1 MLTPVAHTR
10 ACITPPPEAELTH
23 DEALAVLRECG
34 SGWLGDRREGTGGA
48 CWCWFWRA
56 AAALRADTRPR
67 AAPTSALDLL
77 VQERNRRCIKTL
89 CPELDDLLGGGV
101 APGEI
106 TECVACHHV
115 DLSWCPA

>member
-1 MLTPVAHTR
+1 
-10 ACITPPPEAELTH
+10 
-23 DEALAVLRECG
+23 VLRDCG

-48 CWCWFWRA
+48 SVLLFVFGGLHDLA
-56 AAALRADTRPR
+56 SFYDDQPR

-106 TECVACHHV
+106 TECVVKPAVECPRATLTHPPPGFAAA
-115 DLSWCPA
+115 LALARRRCASSWR